1 MDRYLF
7 TIGDFKVEW
16 YSVLIIVG
24 AFLAIIM
31 IMKEAKRHNYPTD
44 FVFNM
49 CFWAIIKGTIIQLIL
64 FLICVF
70 GQ

>member
-31 IMKEAKRHNYPTD
+31 IMK
-44 FVFNM
+44 
-49 CFWAIIKGTIIQLIL
+49 GS
-64 FLICVF
+64 
-70 GQ
+70 